1 MNRVDGRSG
10 AGAPPPDQPTLW
22 DALPG
27 SPQAP
32 GDGWR
37 SQVHPTWLPALEP
50 VALELDAVLARVRA
64 DEGSGAEV
72 LPAERHRLRALST
85 PLADVRVL
93 VVGQDPY
100 PTPGHAVGWSFSAPP
115 GTSPLPPSLRNLL
128 RELEQDRG
136 VRATSADLAPW
147 VGRGV
152 LLLNRVLTVRA
163 RESASHRRLGW
174 QVVTDA
180 VVDALVAR
188 GTPLVSVLWGRDAQ
202 ALAPRLAGTAVVTG
216 VHPSPLSASRGF
228 FGSRP
233 FSAVDAA
240 LTAQGAEPMDWS
252 LAGRR
257 GDPPEPSAPP
267 TRGRA

>member
-1 MNRVDGRSG
+1 MEGRSG
-10 AGAPPPDQPTLW
+10 AGAPLPDQPTLW
-22 DALPG
+22 DAVPDA
-27 SPQAP
+27 PQVP

-37 SQVHPTWLPALEP
+37 SLVHPTWLPALEP

-72 LPAERHRLRALST
+72 LPAPGDRLRALT
-85 PLADVRVL
+85 IPLADVRVL

-136 VRATSADLAPW
+136 VRATSADLSPW

-180 VVDALVAR
+180 VVDALAAR
-188 GTPLVSVLWGRDAQ
+188 GAPLVSVLWGRDAQ

-252 LAGRR
+252 LVGTQGAATPGPTTT
-257 GDPPEPSAPP
+257 PPG
-267 TRGRA
+267 GRA